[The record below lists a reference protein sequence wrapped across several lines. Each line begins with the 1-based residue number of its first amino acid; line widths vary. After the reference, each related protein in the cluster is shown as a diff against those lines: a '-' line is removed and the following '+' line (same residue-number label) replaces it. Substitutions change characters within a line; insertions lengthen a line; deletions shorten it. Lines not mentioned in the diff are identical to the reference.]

1 MFLRGLTGLNFMS
14 AAFSNLVATRL
25 ARVPLLALGIASLLA
40 GVWGGLARL
49 PVGLPLPS
57 AAGPWVLWHGPIMVC
72 CFLGTV
78 IGLERAVGLQMKWPY
93 GAPILTALGA
103 LALVGGATGPVPL
116 ALLTLGSAWF
126 AAVTVLVVR
135 LQPQAFTAVMAAGAV
150 AWLIGNGLWLAGR
163 AVFEVVP
170 WWIAFLGLTIIGER
184 LDLGRFQKRPRWA
197 ERVLVGVVAV
207 MLAGVAA
214 SAFWPAAG
222 QRVLGGALVLAALW
236 LARFDI
242 ARVTVRQTGLPRFM
256 ALCLLAG
263 YVWLAAAG
271 VMMLAFAPLVTGW
284 HYDAALHAFFLGFV
298 FSMIFGHA
306 PVIFPA
312 VLVLRPF
319 YTPVFYAHVAVLH
332 AGLTLR
338 VTGDLTGWLPG
349 RQWGGALGGVALAL
363 FLIATVSAV
372 IRSLR
377 RPAAG

>member
-1 MFLRGLTGLNFMS
+1 MS
-14 AAFSNLVATRL
+14 TSSANLWATRL
-25 ARVPLLALGIASLLA
+25 ARVPLLAFGLLSLLA
-40 GVWGGLARL
+40 GVFGGLARL
-49 PVGLPLPS
+49 PVGLPVPS
-57 AAGPWVLWHGPIMVC
+57 AGGAWVLWHGPLMVC

-103 LALVGGATGPVPL
+103 VALVSGGTGPVPL

-126 AAVTVLVVR
+126 VAVTVMVVR

-163 AVFEVVP
+163 PVFEVVP

-184 LDLGRFQKRPRWA
+184 LDLGRFQKRPEWA

-214 SAFWPAAG
+214 SAYWPAVG

-242 ARVTVRQTGLPRFM
+242 ARTTVRHAGLPRFM

-271 VMMLAFAPLVTGW
+271 VMVLAFAPLMAGW

-319 YTPVFYAHVAVLH
+319 YTPAFFVHVAVLH
-332 AGLTLR
+332 VGLVLR
-338 VTGDLTGWLPG
+338 VGGDLTGWLPG
-349 RQWGGALGGVALAL
+349 RQWGGVLGGAALAL
-363 FLIATVSAV
+363 FLVATVSAV

-377 RPAAG
+377 QPATS